1 MATAYTAERL
11 TFTKAPRLPAAPQ
24 MYDALYQ
31 EQFMNI
37 LRLYFNQID
46 TTVSSFLG
54 PRGGKYLDFPY
65 CAAFD
70 TTNQY
75 AGSPTIP
82 YPMRFNS
89 VTNAN
94 GVTVIPS
101 IAEFIGSI
109 SGTVLTVTSI
119 TAGRLVPGQ
128 VITGTGVTVGTYHY
142 LQLSSTSPDVF
153 SATYVSGGGIGQA
166 KVVLNSVIGIEARMF
181 VAGTGVPANTRV
193 VDVNST
199 TKEIT
204 LNANF
209 TVQAAGTYTFKNYG
223 YTGTYACS
231 PSQTVASTAMVS
243 TSYSTAQVAQSGI
256 YNIEF
261 SIQFTNQDNTN
272 HDVDIWIVKNGANLA
287 DSNSKFTVPARKSA
301 TDYGHLI
308 AAINFF
314 VELAPNDTLQLVW
327 TSTSPLT
334 FMEYIPVQTNPLRPA
349 TPSAVAT
356 LTYVS
361 TLPM

>member
-1 MATAYTAERL
+1 MANAYVAERL

-24 MYDALYQ
+24 EYAAQYQ
-31 EQFMNI
+31 EQFSNI

-46 TTVSSFLG
+46 STVSTLLG

-75 AGSPTIP
+75 AGAPTIP
-82 YPMRFNS
+82 YPMRVNS

-101 IAEFIGSI
+101 VAEFVGSI
-109 SGTVLTVTSI
+109 SGTTLTVSSI

-128 VITGTGVTVGTYHY
+128 NITGTGVAANSYHY

-153 SATYVSGGGIGQA
+153 SATFVSGGAAGQA
-166 KVVLNSVIGIEARMF
+166 KVVLSSVTGIADRMF

-193 VDVNST
+193 ISVNSLT
-199 TKEIT
+199 NEIE

-209 TVQAAGTYTFKNYG
+209 TVQAAGTYTFKDFG
-223 YTGTYACS
+223 YTGTYACE
-231 PSQTVASTAMVS
+231 PPQTVASTAMVS

-256 YNIEF
+256 YNIQF
-261 SIQFTNQDNTN
+261 SIQFTNTDNTSHN
-272 HDVDIWIVKNGANLA
+272 VDIWVVKNGANLA
-287 DSNSKFTVPARKSA
+287 DSNSRFTVPARKSA

-308 AAINFF
+308 ASLNIF
-314 VELAPNDTLQLVW
+314 VELNPNDTLQLVW
-327 TSTSPLT
+327 RSDSPLT
-334 FMEYIPVQTNPLRPA
+334 FMEYIPAQATPVRPA
-349 TPSAVAT
+349 TPSAIAT
-356 LTYVS
+356 LTFVS